1 MDEIEDQV
9 YTTRRDDMQQFLQQ
23 IETFRKHVSSLNRL
37 LSSKTTILTTF
48 EKHYTLRTSQR
59 NKDNPGHELYLYID
73 DVQDHVVTM
82 LSNLRQFDSL
92 LIRSQSNFVAGL
104 AIDTV
109 NKRTRVNNMMTFVS
123 ILAMCLTLS
132 NWICGMFSMNVNAS
146 VPLYTRDDGSRAWW
160 AIIGSEVILTFI
172 LMWIAKRLKW
182 W

>member
-1 MDEIEDQV
+1 
-9 YTTRRDDMQQFLQQ
+9 
-23 IETFRKHVSSLNRL
+23 
-37 LSSKTTILTTF
+37 
-48 EKHYTLRTSQR
+48 
-59 NKDNPGHELYLYID
+59 
-73 DVQDHVVTM
+73 M

-109 NKRTRVNNMMTFVS
+109 NKRTRVNNMMNFLG
-123 ILAMCLTLS
+123 ILAMCLTLV
-132 NWICGMFSMNVNAS
+132 NWICGMFSMNVNGG
-146 VPLYTRDDGSRAWW
+146 VPLYVTNDGSHTWF